1 MIASPRPLPLR
12 MDLVGLDLAQLPLLL
27 PGLQRLACVHVVLV
41 RVHLQQVLPLVE
53 DHLVARYKHITSH
66 HKYIT
71 PACVL
76 LRKTRVHY
84 VKDLM
89 RMVAPVQGSEAL
101 EPLTVAFLVVFQEGP
116 WVDVVGSGPEAWLFI
131 AMALSVL
138 RGVPV
143 PARQETSTVNT
154 PS

>member
-1 MIASPRPLPLR
+1 
-12 MDLVGLDLAQLPLLL
+12 MDLVGLDPAQLPLLL
-27 PGLQRLACVHVVLV
+27 PGLQRLARVHVVLV

-53 DHLVARYKHITSH
+53 DHLLASYKHITSQVH
-66 HKYIT
+66 HTWLCATNKDKST
-71 PACVL
+71 
-76 LRKTRVHY
+76 KGTTY

-89 RMVAPVQGSEAL
+89 RMVAPVQGGEGL

-116 WVDVVGSGPEAWLFI
+116 WVDVVGGGPEAGLFI

-143 PARQETSTVNT
+143 PARQEASTVNT